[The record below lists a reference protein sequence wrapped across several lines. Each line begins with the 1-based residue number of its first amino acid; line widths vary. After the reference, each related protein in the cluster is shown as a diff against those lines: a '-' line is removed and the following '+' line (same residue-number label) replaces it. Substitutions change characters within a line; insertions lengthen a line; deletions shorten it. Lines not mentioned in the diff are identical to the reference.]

1 MQPLVTNEAIVF
13 GLLMAL
19 LGGIFW
25 ASNHPTFSGFF
36 KVVPALL
43 LCYFLPSLLTNFHI
57 VPKDTHLYFVA
68 SRYLLPAS
76 LVLLTLSIDLKAVFG
91 LGPKALIM
99 FFTAT
104 ATIILGG
111 PVAILAVSS
120 FAPDLVG
127 GVGPEAVWR
136 GMATI
141 AGSWIGGGANQAAMF
156 EIFQPS
162 GALYSAMTEMCNQIL
177 SLKVMAHLA

>member
-1 MQPLVTNEAIVF
+1 MENETHALITNEAVVF

-25 ASNHPTFSGFF
+25 AADSPKFKTFF
-36 KVVPALL
+36 KWVPVLL
-43 LCYFLPSLLTNFHI
+43 LCYFLPSVLTNTGL
-57 VPKDTHLYFVA
+57 VPKDTNLYFVA

-76 LVLLTLSIDLKAVFG
+76 LVLLTLSIDLKAVIG

-104 ATIILGG
+104 VTIILGG
-111 PVAILAVSS
+111 PFAVLIVSS
-120 FAPDLVG
+120 VAPDLVG

-136 GMATI
+136 GLSTI
-141 AGSWIGGGANQAAMF
+141 AGSWI
-156 EIFQPS
+156 
-162 GALYSAMTEMCNQIL
+162 
-177 SLKVMAHLA
+177 

>member
-1 MQPLVTNEAIVF
+1 MEEAVITPWITNEAVVF
-13 GLLMAL
+13 GLLMSL

-25 ASNHPTFSGFF
+25 ASSHPRFSGFF

-57 VPKDTHLYFVA
+57 VPKDTNLYFVA

-104 ATIILGG
+104 ASIILGG
-111 PVAILAVSS
+111 PVAILAVSAV
-120 FAPDLVG
+120 APDLVG
-127 GVGPEAVWR
+127 GAGPDAV
-136 GMATI
+136 
-141 AGSWIGGGANQAAMF
+141 
-156 EIFQPS
+156 
-162 GALYSAMTEMCNQIL
+162 
-177 SLKVMAHLA
+177 

>member
-1 MQPLVTNEAIVF
+1 MEEAVITPWITNEAVVF
-13 GLLMAL
+13 GLLMSL

-25 ASNHPTFSGFF
+25 ASSHPRLSGFF

-91 LGPKALIM
+91 LGPRR
-99 FFTAT
+99 
-104 ATIILGG
+104 
-111 PVAILAVSS
+111 SS
-120 FAPDLVG
+120 CFSPRR
-127 GVGPEAVWR
+127 P
-136 GMATI
+136 
-141 AGSWIGGGANQAAMF
+141 
-156 EIFQPS
+156 P
-162 GALYSAMTEMCNQIL
+162 L
-177 SLKVMAHLA
+177 SLAGR